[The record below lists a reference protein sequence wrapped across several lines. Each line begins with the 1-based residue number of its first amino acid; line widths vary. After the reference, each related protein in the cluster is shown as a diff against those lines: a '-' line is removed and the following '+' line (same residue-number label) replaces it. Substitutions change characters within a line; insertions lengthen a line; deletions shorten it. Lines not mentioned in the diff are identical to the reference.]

1 MSQIDLPALRVFHE
15 IFSTGS
21 LSRSAQRLGVTQPAI
36 SISLGKLRR
45 HFNDPLFVRV
55 GNGMVPTPQAVA
67 MHEKVLAAI
76 AAMESALTFRVEF
89 DAATTDRVFRIA
101 MTDVGQIVLLPELLD
116 RLAVSAPRAQ
126 VEVSNI
132 TDRTPQLLES
142 GDVDLVLGFTPNF
155 PSGFYQQ
162 ALFRERFACLCR
174 ADHPRISRAPTLEQF
189 QAERH
194 VLVVTSGTGHLIV
207 DRRIELLELRREVA
221 VRIPSFLGLATVIGH
236 NDYLCTLPQRAADI
250 MAQTGKVCAWD
261 VPFDLP
267 EYVVHQHW
275 HERQLRDPGSRW
287 LRELISAMFLDH

>member
-15 IFSTGS
+15 IISTGS

-36 SISLGKLRR
+36 SIALGKLRR
-45 HFNDPLFVRV
+45 HFDDQLFVRV

-67 MHEKVLAAI
+67 MHDKVKAAI

-89 DAATTDRVFRIA
+89 DAATTDRVFRIS
-101 MTDVGQIVLLPELLD
+101 MTDVGQIVLLPDLLD
-116 RLAVSAPRAQ
+116 RVAVSAPHAQ

-132 TDRTPQLLES
+132 TDRTPQLLEA
-142 GDVDLVLGFTPNF
+142 GEIDLVVGFTPNF
-155 PSGFYQQ
+155 PDGFYQQ

-174 ADHPRISRAPTLEQF
+174 RGHPRIARLPTLEEF

-194 VLVVTSGTGHLIV
+194 VVVITSGTGHLII
-207 DRRIELLELRREVA
+207 DRHIEQLGLRREVA
-221 VRIPSFLGLATVIGH
+221 VRIPNFLGLATVIGQT
-236 NDYLCTLPQRAADI
+236 DYLCTLPRRAADI
-250 MAQTGKVCAWD
+250 MARSGEVSAWD

-287 LRELISAMFLDH
+287 LRESISAMFLDH